1 MIFSIAVFIF
11 TLLILVLIHE
21 LGHFLMAKKFNIK
34 VEEFGFGIPPRAWG
48 KKVGETLISIN
59 WLPLGGFVRLLGEDE
74 VDKKILSD
82 KRSFASAPV
91 GKRIVVVVAGV
102 AMNLLFAWLIFYFI
116 LASQNFKARLPLIFD
131 YKFAGVEQTTES
143 QIYISFVAANSPAED
158 AGIKPGDQVE
168 ALNNHAVKDQEE
180 LISQTKKLVGEKIKL
195 TLVNQQNEKR
205 EVELVP
211 RKTPPENEGPL
222 GVGLLPVKTAQLNY
236 RTPLQKIFSAPIHS
250 WNLISY
256 SGNILGGLIS
266 QSFVQKSLEPVS
278 HSVAGPVGI
287 TLLANTILTSTD
299 KPLFPYLDFIAL
311 LSLNLAVVNLLPIP
325 ALDGGRLFFLLIEL
339 ISGKK
344 VHAEIEKLIHT
355 IGFALL
361 LGLTLLITF
370 SDLKKIFPF

>member
-48 KKVGETLISIN
+48 KKIGETLVSVN

-91 GKRIVVVVAGV
+91 GKRIIVVVAGV

-116 LASQNFKARLPLIFD
+116 LASQNFKVQLPLIFD
-131 YKFAGVEQTTES
+131 YKFAGVEQTTVS

-158 AGIKPGDQVE
+158 AGIKSGDQVV
-168 ALNNHAVKDQEE
+168 ALNDRPITDQEE
-180 LISQTKKLVGEKIKL
+180 LISQTKKLAGEKIKL
-195 TLVNQQNEKR
+195 TLANQQNEKR
-205 EVELVP
+205 EVEVTP
-211 RKTPPENEGPL
+211 RKNPPENEGPL
-222 GVGLLPVKTAQLNY
+222 GVGLLPVKTALLDY

-256 SGNILGGLIS
+256 SGNILGKLIS

-299 KPLFPYLDFIAL
+299 KPLFAYLDFIAL

-339 ISGKK
+339 VTGKK
-344 VHAEIEKLIHT
+344 LHAQVEKLIHT